1 MNMKRKGLKVC
12 AAAFA
17 VLVLLPQAS
26 AAAAAAQR
34 RDAPTEQEAREA
46 RELARVFTERLLKT
60 RDLSSIVRELYVA
73 DFMRRQLEELEKSR
87 GGAAPDGFMLDGIP
101 ALSFKRA
108 LLAHPESEHWTRL
121 YVAAHTFLHFGLLSA
136 FSKGGPP
143 DVSEQGVRAM
153 YPPEAV
159 RLLGTNP
166 TLANFLVKRGDYV
179 DVSTLEELRAVTET
193 LEEAVRL
200 TRAHLD
206 KSLPLKLDKLEAV
219 LAELR
224 RDPQAL
230 PVETFPVEEGSMGF
244 PPGTR
249 FTSVLTPI
257 GLNLVATRH
266 DGKLKVV
273 MSHLPAE

>member
-1 MNMKRKGLKVC
+1 MKRKGLKVC

-17 VLVLLPQAS
+17 VLVLLPQAGV
-26 AAAAAAQR
+26 AAAAAQR

-46 RELARVFTERLLKT
+46 RELALVFTERLLKE
-60 RDLSSIVRELYVA
+60 RDLSSIVRELYVE
-73 DFMRRQLEELEKSR
+73 DFMRRQLEELKKSR
-87 GGAAPDGFMLDGIP
+87 GGAAPDDFMLDGIP

-108 LLAHPESEHWTRL
+108 LLAHPENEHWARL
-121 YVAAHTFLHFGLLSA
+121 YVAAHTFLHFGMLSA

-143 DVSEQGVRAM
+143 DVSEQGVHAM
-153 YPPEAV
+153 CPPEAV
-159 RLLGTNP
+159 RLLAANP

-206 KSLPLKLDKLEAV
+206 KNLPLKLPKLEAA

-224 RDPQAL
+224 RNPQAL
-230 PVETFPVEEGSMGF
+230 PVEPFPVEGSFMGF
-244 PPGTR
+244 PAGTR
-249 FTSVLTPI
+249 FTGVITPI
-257 GLNLVATRH
+257 GLNLVVTRH
-266 DGKLKVV
+266 DGRLKIV
-273 MSHLPAE
+273 MSHLSAK

>member
-1 MNMKRKGLKVC
+1 MNVKRKGLEVC

-17 VLVLLPQAS
+17 VMVLLPQAS
-26 AAAAAAQR
+26 VAAATQG
-34 RDAPTEQEAREA
+34 RDAPTEQEAHEA
-46 RELARVFTERLLKT
+46 RELALVFTERLLKT

-73 DFMRRQLEELEKSR
+73 DFMRRQLEESKKSR
-87 GGAAPDGFMLDGIP
+87 GGAAPDDFMLDGIP

-108 LLAHPESEHWTRL
+108 LLAHPQNEYWTRL
-121 YVAAHTFLHFGLLSA
+121 YVAAHTFLHFGMLSA
-136 FSKGGPP
+136 FSEGGPP

-159 RLLGTNP
+159 RLLAANP

-179 DVSTLEELRAVTET
+179 DVGTLEELRAVTET

-206 KSLPLKLDKLEAV
+206 KSLPLELAKLEAA

-224 RDPQAL
+224 RNPQAL
-230 PVETFPVEEGSMGF
+230 PVEPFPVEGSFMDF
-244 PPGTR
+244 PAGTR
-249 FTSVLTPI
+249 FTSALTPI
-257 GLNLVATRH
+257 GLNLVAARH
-266 DGKLKVV
+266 DGKLKIV
-273 MSHLPAE
+273 MSHLSAK

>member
-1 MNMKRKGLKVC
+1 MKQKSLKVC
-12 AAAFA
+12 VAALA
-17 VLVLLPQAS
+17 VLVLLPQARV
-26 AAAAAAQR
+26 AATPRQ
-34 RDAPTEQEAREA
+34 RDAATEQEAREA
-46 RELARVFTERLLKT
+46 RELALVFTERLLKT
-60 RDLSSIVRELYVA
+60 RDLSSIVRELYVE
-73 DFMRRQLEELEKSR
+73 DFMRRQLEELSVSR
-87 GGAAPDGFMLDGIP
+87 GGGEPDDFMLDGIP

-108 LLAHPESEHWTRL
+108 LLAHPEHEYWTRL
-121 YVAAHTFLHFGLLSA
+121 YVAAHTFLHFGMLSA
-136 FSKGGPP
+136 LSKDGPP

-206 KSLPLKLDKLEAV
+206 KHLPLKLPKLEAA

-224 RDPQAL
+224 REPQAL
-230 PVETFPVEEGSMGF
+230 PVEPFPVEGGFMGF

-257 GLNLVATRH
+257 GLNLVAARH
-266 DGKLKVV
+266 DGKLKIV
-273 MSHLPAE
+273 MSHLPAK

>member
-1 MNMKRKGLKVC
+1 MKRKGLRFC
-12 AAAFA
+12 AAA
-17 VLVLLPQAS
+17 LVALLMLPAAR
-26 AAAAAAQR
+26 AAAPVQR

-46 RELARVFTERLLKT
+46 RELALAFTERLLKT
-60 RDLSSIVRELYVA
+60 RDLSSIVRELYVE
-73 DFMRRQLEELEKSR
+73 DFMRRHLEELSVSR
-87 GGAAPDGFMLDGIP
+87 GGSEPDDFMLDGIP

-108 LLAHPESEHWTRL
+108 LLAHPENEHWTRL
-121 YVAAHTFLHFGLLSA
+121 YVAAHTFLHFGMLSA

-143 DVSEQGVRAM
+143 DASEQGVRAM

-159 RLLGTNP
+159 RLLAANP
-166 TLANFLVKRGDYV
+166 TLANFLFKRGDYV
-179 DVSTLEELRAVTET
+179 DVSTPEELRAVTET

-206 KSLPLKLDKLEAV
+206 KSLPLKLPKLEAA

-224 RDPQAL
+224 REPRAL
-230 PVETFPVEEGSMGF
+230 PVEPFPVEGGFMGF
-244 PPGTR
+244 PAGTR

-273 MSHLPAE
+273 MSHLPAK